1 MKNDGV
7 IPRQPVPALPR
18 LARVCAL
25 AGALLGMPGMGWSQ
39 AAPQAAAAT
48 SSASSSWHLLST
60 REKQALAPLA
70 ARWGE
75 LTQTQRSKWR
85 AIARQFDQLSPAD
98 QSVMHERMSEWV
110 ALSPTQRNQ
119 ARLNF
124 NTVQNLPKDEKK
136 TKWDEYQ
143 SLSEAQKRELSA
155 GVLGPAKTAA
165 PSAKPAN
172 AERFVQPAVRTLPA
186 AAIPARAPID
196 PKTLLPLPAAAGA
209 NDSAAKPAP
218 VSEPAAPDAS
228 AS

>member
-1 MKNDGV
+1 MSL
-7 IPRQPVPALPR
+7 RLSFPALSLP
-18 LARVCAL
+18 
-25 AGALLGMPGMGWSQ
+25 ALLGGCLAALLLGQPLSAWSQ
-39 AAPQAAAAT
+39 ASPPAGAASAPI
-48 SSASSSWHLLST
+48 SSAWQHLSAH
-60 REKQALAPLA
+60 EKQALAPLA

-75 LTQTQRSKWR
+75 LSHTQRSKWR
-85 AIARQFDQLSPAD
+85 AIARQFDQLSAAEKT
-98 QSVMHERMSEWV
+98 VMHERMSQWV

-155 GVLGPAKTAA
+155 GVLSPSKTAA

-186 AAIPARAPID
+186 AAIPARQPID
-196 PKTLLPLPAAAGA
+196 QKTLLPLPAAGA
-209 NDSAAKPAP
+209 SDSAAKPSP
-218 VSEPAAPDAS
+218 VSEPAASEAS
-228 AS
+228 DS

>member
-1 MKNDGV
+1 MSLSTPHHTLPFVLLTGSLLLCPGV
-7 IPRQPVPALPR
+7 GSAQSTAQPKPA
-18 LARVCAL
+18 
-25 AGALLGMPGMGWSQ
+25 
-39 AAPQAAAAT
+39 
-48 SSASSSWHLLST
+48 SSAPVNSAWQQLGAG
-60 REKQALAPLA
+60 EKLALAPLA

-75 LTQTQRSKWR
+75 LTETQRSKWR
-85 AIARQFDQLSPAD
+85 AIARQFAQLSPDEQA
-98 QSVMHERMSEWV
+98 VMHARMSEWV

-143 SLSEAQKRELSA
+143 ALSEAQKRELSA
-155 GVLGPAKTAA
+155 GALSPAKTAA

-172 AERFVQPAVRTLPA
+172 AERLVQPAVRTLPA

-196 PKTLLPLPAAAGA
+196 KKTLLPLPPAATGA
-209 NDSAAKPAP
+209 SDSPAKSSPA
-218 VSEPAAPDAS
+218 SEPAAAREASS